1 MAIKV
6 RPRII
11 PPIDRSWKNT
21 SLEWE
26 DPTAGERSAVR
37 TKVTKQSKTKSWKDS
52 PLEYAD
58 PTAAKRTK
66 PKVKPKKEEDYE
78 IGHKGGGKIMYR
90 SKGGQVFNG
99 NDFVIQANNYK
110 EM

>member
-1 MAIKV
+1 MGISVKK
-6 RPRII
+6 RPKFFPDIA
-11 PPIDRSWKNT
+11 K
-21 SLEWE
+21 
-26 DPTAGERSAVR
+26 
-37 TKVTKQSKTKSWKDS
+37 
-52 PLEYAD
+52 YAD

>member
-1 MAIKV
+1 MGISVKK
-6 RPRII
+6 RPKFFPDIA
-11 PPIDRSWKNT
+11 K
-21 SLEWE
+21 
-26 DPTAGERSAVR
+26 
-37 TKVTKQSKTKSWKDS
+37 
-52 PLEYAD
+52 YAD

-66 PKVKPKKEEDYE
+66 PQVKKKPIRKFKTVEA
-78 IGHKGGGKIMYR
+78 KGGGKIMYR